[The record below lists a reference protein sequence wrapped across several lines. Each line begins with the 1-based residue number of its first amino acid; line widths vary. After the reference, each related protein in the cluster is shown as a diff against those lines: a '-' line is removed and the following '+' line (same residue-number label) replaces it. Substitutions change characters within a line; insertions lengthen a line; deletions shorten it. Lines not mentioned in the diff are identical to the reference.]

1 MNKFPTNAP
10 VNGVKYFSATQFLDN
25 RGAFT
30 KTWSSEWDHDEAFSA
45 REVFYSNSLTGVIR
59 GMHLQIRE
67 AASPRYVTVQEGRIL
82 DVILD
87 LRPHSPTFLNFQ
99 SVEMDVVENCT
110 VYVPSGVAHGFQAL
124 KDSRTL
130 YLSGES
136 HVASLDSGF
145 NTDSFGFTWPIGN
158 PIKSER
164 DKALPP
170 FTDWITNNL

>member
-1 MNKFPTNAP
+1 MSKFPQNAP

-25 RGAFT
+25 RGSLT
-30 KTWSSEWDHDEAFSA
+30 KTWSSEWDNDHAFSA
-45 REVFYSNSLTGVIR
+45 KESFYSDSLTGVVR

-67 AASPRYVTVQEGRIL
+67 AASSRYVTVLEGRIL
-82 DVILD
+82 DVVVD
-87 LRPHSPTFLNFQ
+87 LRPHSPTFLNCQ
-99 SVEMDVVENCT
+99 SIEMDVVENCT

-124 KDSRTL
+124 KNSRTL

-145 NTDSFGFTWPIGN
+145 DTDSFGFTWPIGN
-158 PIKSER
+158 PIRSER